1 MMLLRRGK
9 TVPLCLNYPLLDA
22 KQPIS
27 FCEEEAQY
35 QPQVDYDNHR
45 ARSPPKVSQTIPFL
59 GWEITMAKI
68 NNTKIAMEPRR
79 TTFRSLT
86 LLFVAAVSYFWGG
99 FTVYKQIFP
108 FRQIQ
113 ILKNKYVS
121 GSPTSSPR
129 YTIFQTSPRLTM
141 FQTFSPTSDVVMV
154 GDSLT
159 AAAPWNEIFPKVQI
173 ANRGIDRDTTDNIL
187 LRMDTILSVSPKKAL
202 IMVGINDITG
212 GASLDSVFQNYRE
225 IVKRL
230 QQASVTVIIQSTLEC
245 SKDVCGDRVYQVRV
259 LNKQLEDFAKRN
271 NIVFLDI
278 NADLS
283 SPSDG
288 LLSNYSYDG
297 IHLLASG
304 YVKWSEKIRPYVTA
318 N

>member
-1 MMLLRRGK
+1 VK
-9 TVPLCLNYPLLDA
+9 
-22 KQPIS
+22 
-27 FCEEEAQY
+27 EEAS
-35 QPQVDYDNHR
+35 PQS
-45 ARSPPKVSQTIPFL
+45 AAGS
-59 GWEITMAKI
+59 ITMVAFR
-68 NNTKIAMEPRR
+68 PR
-79 TTFRSLT
+79 FVIT

-108 FRQIQ
+108 YPQIH
-113 ILKNKYVS
+113 ILKNKYA
-121 GSPTSSPR
+121 GASPTTSPR

-159 AAAPWNEIFPKVQI
+159 ANAAWNEIFPKVQI
-173 ANRGIDRDTTDNIL
+173 ANRGVVGDTTDNIL

-202 IMVGINDITG
+202 IMVGINDIG
-212 GASLDSVFQNYRE
+212 SGASLDSVFQNYRE

-230 QQASVTVIIQSTLEC
+230 QQAGVDVIIQSTLEC
-245 SKDVCGDRVYQVRV
+245 SREVCGNRVYLVRE

-288 LLSNYSYDG
+288 LLSKYSYDG

-304 YVKWSEKIRPYVTA
+304 YVKWSETIRPYLTA

>member
-1 MMLLRRGK
+1 
-9 TVPLCLNYPLLDA
+9 
-22 KQPIS
+22 
-27 FCEEEAQY
+27 
-35 QPQVDYDNHR
+35 
-45 ARSPPKVSQTIPFL
+45 
-59 GWEITMAKI
+59 
-68 NNTKIAMEPRR
+68 
-79 TTFRSLT
+79 
-86 LLFVAAVSYFWGG
+86 
-99 FTVYKQIFP
+99 
-108 FRQIQ
+108 
-113 ILKNKYVS
+113 
-121 GSPTSSPR
+121 
-129 YTIFQTSPRLTM
+129 M

-202 IMVGINDITG
+202 IMVGINDIGG

-225 IVKRL
+225 IVRRL
-230 QQASVTVIIQSTLEC
+230 QQAGVTVIIQSTLEC

-288 LLSNYSYDG
+288 LLSNYSYGG